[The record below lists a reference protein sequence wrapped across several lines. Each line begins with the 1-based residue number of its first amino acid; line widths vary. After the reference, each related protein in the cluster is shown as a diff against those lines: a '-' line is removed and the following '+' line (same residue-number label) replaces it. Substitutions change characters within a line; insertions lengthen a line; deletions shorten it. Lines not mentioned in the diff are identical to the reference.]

1 MYSVTRVIH
10 FCYGHR
16 LLNYPG
22 KCRVPHGHNGKIEI
36 TLASKGLDRLG
47 TYAESAGVDILI
59 ETHGDFSDSKLMH
72 ETLSQVK
79 SRAVGVLWD
88 THHPWRF
95 YNESLAETL
104 QRLRPWVRRIAAR
117 EAIRH
122 AKKGRRTT
130 PMEGNHV
137 PAVMP
142 SPAEI
147 GDVRAVLERLAPEQ
161 RAILVLRDLEGWSE
175 EEAAAQL
182 EIAIGTAKSRLS
194 RARSA
199 FKRRWR

>member
-1 MYSVTRVIH
+1 MDEVNLVEAAQRGDLHAMSQLIDALSETVGRI
-10 FCYGHR
+10 CGA
-16 LLNYPG
+16 
-22 KCRVPHGHNGKIEI
+22 IA
-36 TLASKGLDRLG
+36 LADGPD
-47 TYAESAGVDILI
+47 AAQ
-59 ETHGDFSDSKLMH
+59 ETFI
-72 ETLSQVK
+72 QVF
-79 SRAVGVLWD
+79 RDL
-88 THHPWRF
+88 P
-95 YNESLAETL
+95 SLREPA
-104 QRLRPWVRRIAAR
+104 RLRPWVRRIAAR

-130 PMEGNHV
+130 PMEGNHM